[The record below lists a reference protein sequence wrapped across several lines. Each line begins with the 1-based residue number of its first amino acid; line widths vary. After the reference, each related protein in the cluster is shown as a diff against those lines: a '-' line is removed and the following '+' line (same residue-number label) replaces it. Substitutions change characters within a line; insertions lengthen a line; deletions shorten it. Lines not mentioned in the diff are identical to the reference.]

1 MKPRAP
7 QPLLHA
13 EGLAVLIGA
22 ILVYR
27 HLHASW
33 AMFALLFLAPDLF
46 MIGDLFGAQA
56 GARIYNLAHT
66 YLAPATLF
74 AFVWLAPCP
83 KLLPFALIWAAPIG
97 FDRLLGYGLKYEEA
111 FKSTHL
117 ARV

>member
-1 MKPRAP
+1 MQPLAP
-7 QPLLHA
+7 KPLLHA

-33 AMFALLFLAPDLF
+33 ALFALLFLAPDLF
-46 MIGDLFGAQA
+46 MLGYVFGAKT
-56 GARIYNLAHT
+56 GAVLYNLGHT
-66 YLAPATLF
+66 YLAPILVLAL
-74 AFVWLAPCP
+74 AWLIPCP
-83 KLLPFALIWAAPIG
+83 WLLPAAVIWAAHIG
-97 FDRLLGYGLKYEEA
+97 FDRLLGYGLKYGDG